1 MDSEAVSE
9 EGGHSSAGSDGAG
22 TSASDT
28 LMLAAINEDAPGGSN
43 KTESGGECDRSSIA
57 SSSILDNRTSTTSD
71 TTTTTGTRDDC
82 MSIMSG
88 ATGTSG
94 EFEQV
99 STASPVSYQHSN
111 QSTGP
116 TSGASLQQQQQM
128 AMMQQQQQ
136 QMINGVRGPL
146 PPQTYMANSASLA
159 QLAAQLGG
167 SYQIINNQ
175 LVPVFQQQQ
184 VVQQQPQQQ
193 QQPHPPPSKFISKQL
208 EAHTGHNNTGGGQD
222 ALNGPLDGPM
232 PEKNF
237 ELVEYVTRYC
247 NSHPRDAYGSNVQ
260 LGGASGSASVTAGG
274 KDRTLTRKTRKA
286 VSEGGS
292 NAANSSATSVET
304 HLTAAEMITWT
315 SATTVPTSHVHLH
328 DPQNVVLAC
337 AIFKE
342 LVRYT
347 AGEKKS
353 PDAEVRFIQTV
364 IGHGIE
370 REELRDEIF
379 LQAVRL
385 SNDGPSREQ
394 TLRCWSLMALA
405 TAAFPPG
412 KPFSRYLLTYL
423 RRHLRAHT
431 SIACY
436 AQFCLD
442 NLQHGRICPRRY
454 PPSVAEVKAV
464 TALRSLVTRF
474 HLLDGRTKAIDLH
487 PADTAADAVLS
498 LATKLGLR
506 NVDGWAIF
514 EQTPDGGERV
524 LRAHDYV
531 ADVLTIWEMR
541 AARASSASANS
552 SNTNNTSSSSKSSL
566 SGSADA
572 STLSAGNTTLG
583 CRFIFK
589 KRLFRPV
596 PKELPI
602 PQDPVEIGLL
612 YAQAVHSV
620 VRLDE
625 FPVSERIALQ
635 LAGLQAQVS
644 LGDFVAGRI
653 RSYEDVENYISARV
667 RRSAGHS
674 SMEWAVK
681 IADAH
686 RMYGTGKVPL
696 MAKVWYMSLVMQYPL
711 YGAALFPAQYKGFL
725 AVFGGHSPL
734 LLGIHTACVFVV
746 AAADKRV
753 LATYRYADIEAVTI
767 YPAENLLTIKLFNK
781 ADVSGQ
787 VSVTVCW
794 YFYKLFLTLLPGHKR
809 LRRQQVSH
817 L

>member
-1 MDSEAVSE
+1 
-9 EGGHSSAGSDGAG
+9 
-22 TSASDT
+22 
-28 LMLAAINEDAPGGSN
+28 MLAAINEDAPNDGTGGKGGAGTS
-43 KTESGGECDRSSIA
+43 ESDRSSIA
-57 SSSILDNRTSTTSD
+57 SSSILDNRTTASTTSD
-71 TTTTTGTRDDC
+71 TTSTTGTREDC

-94 EFEQV
+94 EFEAV
-99 STASPVSYQHSN
+99 STASPVSYGQPN
-111 QSTGP
+111 GTAMA
-116 TSGASLQQQQQM
+116 TSQLQLQQQQQQQQQQLAM
-128 AMMQQQQQ
+128 AQMAQQQ
-136 QMINGVRGPL
+136 QMIYGVRGGVPAQQQQ
-146 PPQTYMANSASLA
+146 PTYMTNSASQLA

-167 SYQIINNQ
+167 NYQIINNQ
-175 LVPVFQQQQ
+175 LVPIAPQQQSM
-184 VVQQQPQQQ
+184 VVQQQP
-193 QQPHPPPSKFISKQL
+193 PPPQPSKFISKQL
-208 EAHTGHNNTGGGQD
+208 EAHTAHHNNGGATSD
-222 ALNGPLDGPM
+222 SLNGPLDGPL

-237 ELVEYVTRYC
+237 ELVEYVARYC

-260 LGGASGSASVTAGG
+260 LGGASGSAAASGVAG
-274 KDRTLTRKTRKA
+274 KDRTLTRKTRKG
-286 VSEGGS
+286 VNEGG
-292 NAANSSATSVET
+292 NNNTANNSPEA

-315 SATTVPTSHVHLH
+315 SAATIPTSHVHLH

-342 LVRYT
+342 LVKYT
-347 AGEKKS
+347 AGEKK

-385 SNDGPSREQ
+385 SNDGPSREHS
-394 TLRCWSLMALA
+394 LRCWSLLALA

-412 KPFSRYLLTYL
+412 KPLSRYLLTYL

-442 NLQHGRICPRRY
+442 NLQHGRISPRRY

-464 TALRSLVTRF
+464 TALRSLVCRF

-498 LATKLGLR
+498 LATKLGLQ

-514 EQTPDGGERV
+514 EVTPDAGERV

-541 AARASSASANS
+541 ARAEANS
-552 SNTNNTSSSSKSSL
+552 SSSSKNSS
-566 SGSADA
+566 SNGSSSSTSA
-572 STLSAGNTTLG
+572 SSDGATAAAVAAASSSQ
-583 CRFIFK
+583 CRFVFK

-596 PKELPI
+596 PKEALI
-602 PQDPVEIGLL
+602 PQDQVEIGLL
-612 YAQAVHSV
+612 YAQAVYSV

-644 LGDFVAGRI
+644 LGDFIHGRI

-686 RMYGTGKVPL
+686 RMYGTGKTQL
-696 MAKVWYMSLVMQYPL
+696 MAKVWYLSLVIQYPL

-725 AVFGGHSPL
+725 AVFGAGSGGHSQPL
-734 LLGIHTACVFVV
+734 LLGIHSACVFVV

-767 YPAENLLTIKLFNK
+767 YPAENLFTIQLFNK
-781 ADVSGQ
+781 ADGTGQ
-787 VSVTVCW
+787 VNKRLVVW
-794 YFYKLFLTLLPGHKR
+794 FIVWKLKLFGIYLHTEHHR